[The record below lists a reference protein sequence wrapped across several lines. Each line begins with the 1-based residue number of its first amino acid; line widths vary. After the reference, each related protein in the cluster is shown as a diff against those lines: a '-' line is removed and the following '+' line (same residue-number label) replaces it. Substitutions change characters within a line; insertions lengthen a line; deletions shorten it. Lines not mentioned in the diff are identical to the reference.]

1 MSEYYKQD
9 FKKEIDLIDAEYEE
23 CTFEALNIKD
33 LTIRNCVFTNCIFNN
48 CEISNVVIVNSK
60 LTDST
65 FNKCK
70 LIGIEWNKF
79 ECRFGFSN
87 KFNQCY
93 MPYSVFV
100 EIDLKNCVFVD
111 CNLTESYFEYDMCK
125 GVSFSRSDLKGVQ
138 FLKCNLTKCDF
149 LGAKSYFFDVREN
162 NCKEAKMNKEEAV
175 NLLNTFGI
183 KLD

>member
-9 FKKEIDLIDAEYEE
+9 FVESIELIDCEYEE
-23 CTFEALNIKD
+23 CSFDKLNINGKE
-33 LTIRNCVFTNCIFNN
+33 IKNCVFTNCIFNN
-48 CEISNVVIVNSK
+48 CEITNVTIMNSK
-60 LTDST
+60 ITDST

-79 ECRFGFSN
+79 ECRFGFAN

-100 EIDLKNCVFVD
+100 EIDLKGSDFTD

-125 GVSFSRSDLKGVQ
+125 GVSFNKSDLRGTQ
-138 FLKCNLTKCDF
+138 FLKCNLSECDF
-149 LGAKSYFFDVREN
+149 LEAKDYFFDIREN
-162 NCKEAKMNKEEAV
+162 NCKDTKMLKEDAV
-175 NLLNTFGI
+175 YLLKVFGI
-183 KLD
+183 KLE